1 MPFYIIVDL
10 FFFLLLLVFY
20 AGTNSKQNI
29 LCNENVI

>member
-10 FFFLLLLVFY
+10 FFSSFTCFFY

>member
-20 AGTNSKQNI
+20 VGTNSKQNI